1 MLELIESIEWQGW
14 WLRPFSER
22 WWMETVCSMLVGVAC
37 GVVGCYVVL
46 RRMAL
51 IGDALS
57 HAVLPGV
64 VIALLVTRS
73 SGIVGLLLGALL
85 AGLVTAV
92 LVNLVS
98 RFSRTKEDSSIG
110 IVFTALFAVGII
122 LISAMPRAVHFDLK
136 CFLFGDP
143 LAVGTADLI
152 LMAVVCPAVLWIV
165 TFLYHPLKLASFDPV
180 VAAAMGVPVMGLHYL
195 LMGMLSATVVAG
207 LKTTGVVLV
216 VALIITPASAAYLL
230 SNRLWLMMLLAGSF
244 GAFSALAGMTLSF
257 VTNWPSG
264 ATMVVFATAIFVA
277 AMLLSPSQGVI
288 TSFIRRVRVRRHME
302 SEDVLKGLY
311 HSSAASGEWCGV
323 EHVATAARMEPA
335 RVGSIAKQM
344 VREGLIE
351 AEAGKLALTSAGWDR
366 AVEMVRAHRLWESY
380 LSEEANVAPE
390 DVHEEAERLEHA
402 HELAD
407 EVDQTLGHPQLD
419 PHGEVIPQ
427 KTEPL

>member
-1 MLELIESIEWQGW
+1 M
-14 WLRPFSER
+14 
-22 WWMETVCSMLVGVAC
+22 
-37 GVVGCYVVL
+37 
-46 RRMAL
+46 
-51 IGDALS
+51 
-57 HAVLPGV
+57 
-64 VIALLVTRS
+64 
-73 SGIVGLLLGALL
+73 
-85 AGLVTAV
+85 
-92 LVNLVS
+92 
-98 RFSRTKEDSSIG
+98 
-110 IVFTALFAVGII
+110 
-122 LISAMPRAVHFDLK
+122 
-136 CFLFGDP
+136 
-143 LAVGTADLI
+143 
-152 LMAVVCPAVLWIV
+152 
-165 TFLYHPLKLASFDPV
+165 
-180 VAAAMGVPVMGLHYL
+180 
-195 LMGMLSATVVAG
+195 
-207 LKTTGVVLV
+207 
-216 VALIITPASAAYLL
+216 
-230 SNRLWLMMLLAGSF
+230 
-244 GAFSALAGMTLSF
+244 
-257 VTNWPSG
+257 
-264 ATMVVFATAIFVA
+264 
-277 AMLLSPSQGVI
+277 I